1 MSLRFFRLSFVA
13 LLAAAFVIV
22 TAGCNKS
29 SQQTATSGGAPP
41 ANQPASASGAGTA
54 TPPAS
59 ETLPRGTILQ
69 VSLDQTL
76 ASDKNHSGD
85 GFQAT
90 LAKEIVVDGKPLIPK
105 GAHVIGK
112 VAEARASGRLET
124 PASLVLTLTS
134 IEVEGQ
140 SYDLTTN
147 SVARRGSSHKK
158 RNVVAIGGGAGAGAL
173 IGALAGGGKG
183 AAIGAGVGAAAGT
196 AGAAVTGKHDITIS
210 AETILSFRLEQ
221 PIEVKRKSGT

>member
-1 MSLRFFRLSFVA
+1 MSLRNIRLSFVA
-13 LLAAAFVIV
+13 LLAAGSIMA

-29 SQQTATSGGAPP
+29 PQQAATSGGAPP
-41 ANQPASASGAGTA
+41 ANQPASASGGGTP
-54 TPPAS
+54 TPPAPV
-59 ETLPRGTILQ
+59 TLPRGTILQ

-90 LAKEIVVDGKPLIPK
+90 LAKEIVVDGKILVPK
-105 GAHVIGK
+105 GAHVLGR
-112 VAEARASGRLET
+112 VTQARASGRLKT

-140 SYDLTTN
+140 SYDLTT
-147 SVARRGSSHKK
+147 SSIARQGESHKK
-158 RNVVAIGGGAGAGAL
+158 RDVLAIGGGAGAGAL

-183 AAIGAGVGAAAGT
+183 AAIGGGIGAGAGT
-196 AGAAVTGKHDITIS
+196 AGAAATGKKDITIT
-210 AETILSFRLEQ
+210 AETILTFRLEQ
-221 PIEVKRKSGT
+221 PIEVKLKS